1 MHHHNHT
8 RHSVWARLE
17 SLEKPLG
24 HALLCASGAA
34 CVWLALLY
42 WCRSRKYTSGFPYTP
57 GTKT

>member
-1 MHHHNHT
+1 M
-8 RHSVWARLE
+8 E

-24 HALLCASGAA
+24 NALLCASGVA